1 MPNLEVYSKEWCP
14 YCAKANFLLDL
25 VETNERGEVKVDRH
39 GQTGVRGIFAAGDA
53 TDGHDKQIVI
63 AAGEGAAA
71 ALAAF
76 EYLVKQ
82 V

>member
-1 MPNLEVYSKEWCP
+1 LYPNTD
-14 YCAKANFLLDL
+14 FLLDL